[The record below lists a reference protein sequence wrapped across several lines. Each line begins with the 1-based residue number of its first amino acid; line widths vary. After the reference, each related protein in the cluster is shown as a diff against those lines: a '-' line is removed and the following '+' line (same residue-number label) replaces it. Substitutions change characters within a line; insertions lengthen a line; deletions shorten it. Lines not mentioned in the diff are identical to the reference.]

1 MGRGSGAGGKDRATQ
16 LAAHVSHAKSPSGWR
31 SWLTTPAQR
40 QNHLCSYAAE
50 RKVSRRAH
58 DGRDSY
64 TLLARGSRECSSRP
78 TSDAGEVSRKRSRPV
93 SRVLSRTIIP
103 LESPS
108 PATSSGLPGSA
119 GGHPL
124 PLAWRLPYLALLQV
138 GFAVPPNVATGAV
151 RSYRTVSPLP
161 ASLLT
166 LRRFIFCCTFRRLTP
181 PRRYLA
187 PRPQEPGLSSTF
199 REKCSDRPADSK
211 PNIAA

>member
-1 MGRGSGAGGKDRATQ
+1 MR
-16 LAAHVSHAKSPSGWR
+16 
-31 SWLTTPAQR
+31 
-40 QNHLCSYAAE
+40 
-50 RKVSRRAH
+50 RRAGSVLVREH
-58 DGRDSY
+58 GRLSTGGCDRQ
-64 TLLARGSRECSSRP
+64 TKRR
-78 TSDAGEVSRKRSRPV
+78 RSRPV

-166 LRRFIFCCTFRRLTP
+166 LRRSIFCCTFRRLTP

-187 PRPQEPGLSSTF
+187 PCPQEPGLSSPF
-199 REKCSDRPADSK
+199 REKCSDRPADSGAHHIGMHRTLQ
-211 PNIAA
+211 PGFGNLLQGSRPFAANSGASSSARAYASLRLPPVRRAASAAA

>member
-1 MGRGSGAGGKDRATQ
+1 VRRDRGRPDNRRREAI
-16 LAAHVSHAKSPSGWR
+16 
-31 SWLTTPAQR
+31 
-40 QNHLCSYAAE
+40 
-50 RKVSRRAH
+50 RRAFEP
-58 DGRDSY
+58 Y
-64 TLLARGSRECSSRP
+64 TVQKPEKLTEIARK
-78 TSDAGEVSRKRSRPV
+78 TSRPV

-108 PATSSGLPGSA
+108 PATSSGLPEST

-124 PLAWRLPYLALLQV
+124 PLAWRLSYLALLQV

-166 LRRFIFCCTFRRLTP
+166 LRRFVFCCTFRRLTP

-187 PRPQEPGLSSTF
+187 PCPQGARTFLHISRETQRSPGRLRRAPYRHAGCRTSLHGTWLNRPELRLRRS
-199 REKCSDRPADSK
+199 RK
-211 PNIAA
+211 AATRVCRRRCVSHR